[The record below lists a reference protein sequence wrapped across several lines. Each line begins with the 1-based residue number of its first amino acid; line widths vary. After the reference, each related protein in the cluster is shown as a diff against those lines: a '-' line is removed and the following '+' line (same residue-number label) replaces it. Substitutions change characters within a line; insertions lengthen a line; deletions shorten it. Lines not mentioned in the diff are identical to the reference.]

1 MITYPYISRI
11 LGSTNLGK
19 YSFSD
24 SIIQYFMILATLGV
38 TAYAV
43 REGATI
49 SDDHRQRIL
58 PIIRGSAGVMW
69 VCWGAKRIFNGLLLE
84 ASVAIAAFVTVYFL
98 IRILLKN
105 DCLTMIL

>member
-38 TAYAV
+38 TGYAV
-43 REGATI
+43 REGARI
-49 SDDHRQRIL
+49 SDDHRQRNTANYKGNSWNYVGVL
-58 PIIRGSAGVMW
+58 GS
-69 VCWGAKRIFNGLLLE
+69 K
-84 ASVAIAAFVTVYFL
+84 
-98 IRILLKN
+98 KN
-105 DCLTMIL
+105 I